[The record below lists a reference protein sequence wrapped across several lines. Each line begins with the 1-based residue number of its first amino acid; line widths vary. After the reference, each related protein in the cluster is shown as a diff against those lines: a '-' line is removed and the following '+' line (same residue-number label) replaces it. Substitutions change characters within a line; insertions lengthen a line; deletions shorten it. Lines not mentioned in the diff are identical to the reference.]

1 MPVAACLVELL
12 DRDVVLADEP
22 VGDGAKKVV
31 ADLRDGSVAMLENL
45 RFAAGEEANDE
56 TFSRA
61 LASYADVYIDDAFTT
76 AHLAHASTAGM
87 TRFVS
92 TRGMGMKLEREVRF
106 LGQLGGDVARPFVA
120 ILGGANLSDKMGL
133 LESLLG
139 RADAIFVGG
148 VLANTFLKAQGGS
161 LGTSRLEAEK
171 LAWARAFL
179 ASAQDAEV
187 EILLPRD
194 LVAASG
200 RDAPAGQVVPAMKV
214 PDDLAALD
222 IGPETAQAVHRRPG
236 PCPHRVLGRPM
247 GVFDSAPFA
256 AGTIAVARA
265 VAAVKLGLTVVGGP
279 DSVAA
284 LGRAGVSERIT
295 HISTGGCAT
304 LEFIEGKKL
313 PGLARNWSPRVERSL
328 SCLNLVFPTALLR
341 KLEVVGSL
349 SESVALAA
357 GVRDATAGITTVDVA
372 VGPGFV
378 ALATVAEKLKSSAL
392 GVAAQDGY
400 WRSRVPSPAKWPW
413 HRSRTRARAT

>member
-1 MPVAACLVELL
+1 MAAKTIADLDIQGRRVFIRVDFDVPLTPAGGVSDATRIHESLPTIRHAIDRGARVVLASHLGRPKGKPNSAFSLMPVAACLVELL

-61 LASYADVYIDDAFTT
+61 LAGYADVYINDAFTT

-92 TRGMGMKLEREVRF
+92 AKGMGLKMEREVKF
-106 LGQLGGDVARPFVA
+106 LGQLVAEVARPFVA
-120 ILGGANLSDKMGL
+120 ILGGANLSDRTGL

-139 RADAIFVGG
+139 RADAILIGG

-161 LGTSRLEAEK
+161 LGTSRVEGEK

-179 ASAQDAEV
+179 VSAEDAQV

-194 LVAASG
+194 LIAASG
-200 RDAPAGQVVPAMKV
+200 PDAPAGQVVPAMKV

-222 IGPETAQAVHRRPG
+222 IGPETAQRFAESLAHARTVFWDG
-236 PCPHRVLGRPM
+236 PM
-247 GVFDSAPFA
+247 GVFESAPFA
-256 AGTIAVARA
+256 AGTIAVANA
-265 VAAVKLGLTVVGGP
+265 VAAVKFGLTVVSGP

-284 LGRAGVSERIT
+284 LGRAGVSQRIT
-295 HISTGGCAT
+295 HISTGGRAT

-313 PGLARNWSPRVERSL
+313 PGLA
-328 SCLNLVFPTALLR
+328 AL
-341 KLEVVGSL
+341 
-349 SESVALAA
+349 ES
-357 GVRDATAGITTVDVA
+357 
-372 VGPGFV
+372 
-378 ALATVAEKLKSSAL
+378 
-392 GVAAQDGY
+392 
-400 WRSRVPSPAKWPW
+400 
-413 HRSRTRARAT
+413 